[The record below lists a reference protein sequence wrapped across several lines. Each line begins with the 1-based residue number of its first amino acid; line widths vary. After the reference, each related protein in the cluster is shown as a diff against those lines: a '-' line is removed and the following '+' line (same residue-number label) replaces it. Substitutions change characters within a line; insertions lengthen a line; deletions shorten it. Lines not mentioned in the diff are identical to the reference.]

1 MMKPITTEK
10 AVRLIEL
17 NNIFVVEADRRK
29 NKTEIKSEF
38 EEVFNVKVDSI
49 NTTIRKNKKIAYIK
63 LNQKN
68 PAIDIATK
76 LGMI

>member
-1 MMKPITTEK
+1 MIKPITTEK

-17 NNIFVVEADRRK
+17 NNVLIVEVDRRDDK
-29 NKTEIKSEF
+29 EKIKKEF
-38 EEVFNVKVDSI
+38 EQMFNVKVDSI
-49 NTTIRKNKKIAYIK
+49 NTLIRKNKKLAYVK
-63 LNQKN
+63 LNAKN

>member
-1 MMKPITTEK
+1 MKPITTEK

-17 NNIFVVEADRRK
+17 NNMLVIETDRKKRK
-29 NKTEIKSEF
+29 HEIKKEF
-38 EEVFNVKVDSI
+38 EEIFDVKVDSI
-49 NTTIRKNKKIAYIK
+49 NTLIKKNKKIAYIK
-63 LNQKN
+63 LNKKN